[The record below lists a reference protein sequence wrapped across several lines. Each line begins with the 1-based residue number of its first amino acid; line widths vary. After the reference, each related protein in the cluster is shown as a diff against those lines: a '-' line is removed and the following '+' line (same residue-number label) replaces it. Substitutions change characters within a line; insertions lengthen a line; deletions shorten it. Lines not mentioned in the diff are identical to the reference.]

1 MSYLSDLLQIIGIG
15 SLQIIGIALVTVVLS
30 VLGLIVWDWITK
42 DTE

>member
-1 MSYLSDLLQIIGIG
+1 MSYLLDLLQIIGIG
-15 SLQIIGIALVTVVLS
+15 SLQIIGIALVIVALS